1 MFIEKYCRFFL
12 PVFCF
17 FLFSCSTKKPGE
29 GLSLVASVGSR
40 TINVDGVYSQLGD
53 SKRDS
58 LSVYR
63 FLSGWVEKELLYQAG
78 LSLGVETEKVVLQK
92 ISKYKKDVVIKAF
105 LDMKIGKPSVMESD
119 IKKYYTT
126 NKEEYKR
133 KTKEVLVSYFSS
145 QVRSEAIKIK
155 KELKKDLTKK
165 TSKAFSLY
173 NGKRRVFSFGDLPL
187 NINDSIFNK
196 KNFKNGNILGPYF
209 VDDIYYILKIE
220 KVFYVGSFLELDAV
234 YDEIHQQLINKTS
247 ILRRRQLVDSL
258 WGTFPVNIDSQKIG
272 GLIN

>member
-12 PVFCF
+12 PVFCL

-92 ISKYKKDVVIKAF
+92 ISKYKKDVVVKAF
-105 LDMKIGKPSVMESD
+105 LDMKVGKPSVMESD
-119 IKKYYTT
+119 IKK
-126 NKEEYKR
+126 
-133 KTKEVLVSYFSS
+133 
-145 QVRSEAIKIK
+145 I
-155 KELKKDLTKK
+155 
-165 TSKAFSLY
+165 LY
-173 NGKRRVFSFGDLPL
+173 NQQRRVQ
-187 NINDSIFNK
+187 K
-196 KNFKNGNILGPYF
+196 KNKRGSGFVFFLSGP
-209 VDDIYYILKIE
+209 L
-220 KVFYVGSFLELDAV
+220 
-234 YDEIHQQLINKTS
+234 
-247 ILRRRQLVDSL
+247 
-258 WGTFPVNIDSQKIG
+258 
-272 GLIN
+272 